1 MLRDLFSYV
10 LGFVFLRLG
19 SGILTF
25 GVRDSYVS
33 ELVLLRLEVRDCSV
47 QGLVFLRSGFRN
59 SYVSSKFSHV

>member
-47 QGLVFLRSGFRN
+47 QG
-59 SYVSSKFSHV
+59 